1 MECVSMFR
9 KLLIPKFIV
18 IALLTAAAAPAMA
31 TNAPAEITGF
41 NKINVKF
48 TKNAKECGF
57 EGLEPLERNLRR
69 SLAEVGVLPNSNS
82 IIEISLEVGG
92 INYGALASQCAIDVS
107 LDFRTTLRSANINT
121 ENTTVRR
128 AVDRLGTFPVSL
140 YKVGAFAVSTTL
152 YTVYDG
158 RNITKAEAEVIKII
172 DRLVKRFE
180 DARKQ

>member
-1 MECVSMFR
+1 MFR
-9 KLLIPKFIV
+9 HSLITKILT
-18 IALLTAAAAPAMA
+18 IALFTAAAGPAMA
-31 TNAPAEITGF
+31 TNAPNEISGF
-41 NKINVKF
+41 NKIKVEF
-48 TKNAKECGF
+48 TKNATKCGF
-57 EGLEPLERNLRR
+57 ESLEPFERHLRK

-92 INYGALASQCAIDVS
+92 INYGAFESQCAVDVN
-107 LDFRTTLRSANINT
+107 LDFRTTLRAVNINT
-121 ENTTVRR
+121 DNTSVRR

-172 DRLVKRFE
+172 HRLVKRFT
-180 DARKQ
+180 DARKK